1 MRKLIV
7 AALVATLLPLA
18 AVAEE
23 YATTKDAEMMV
34 HRAVAFLKKEGREKA
49 FAAFSDPNGQFRFRD
64 LYVMV
69 YDLNGVCVAHGAKK
83 ERIGK
88 DLSGEKDA
96 DGKLFVKERIEI
108 AKKAG
113 KGWQAYKFQN
123 PVSKKVE
130 DKVAYLELAD
140 GVIVMSGAYKK
151 K

>member
-1 MRKLIV
+1 MHKLIV

-34 HRAVAFLKKEGREKA
+34 HRAVAFLKKGGREKA

-88 DLSGEKDA
+88 DHSGEKDA

-113 KGWQAYKFQN
+113 KGWQEYKFQN
-123 PVSKKVE
+123 PVSKRVE

-151 K
+151 R